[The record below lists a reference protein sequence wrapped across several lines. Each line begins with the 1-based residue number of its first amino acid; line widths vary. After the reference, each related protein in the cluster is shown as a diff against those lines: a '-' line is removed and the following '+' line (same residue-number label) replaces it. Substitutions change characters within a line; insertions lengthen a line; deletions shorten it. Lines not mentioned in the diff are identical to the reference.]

1 MEFKTSLVE
10 EVQEEL
16 DNLGELELGSEEYKI
31 TVDGLTKLIDR
42 VIDIEKLESDSK
54 EKVVVMENE
63 NDFKLKQ
70 MEEEQKD
77 RLIRNGIAVAGIVI
91 PSLITI
97 WGTIKSL
104 KFEEEGTITTT
115 IGRGFINKLL
125 PKK

>member
-31 TVDGLTKLIDR
+31 TIDGLTKLIDR

-63 NDFKLKQ
+63 NNFKLKQ

-97 WGTIKSL
+97 WGTVKSL